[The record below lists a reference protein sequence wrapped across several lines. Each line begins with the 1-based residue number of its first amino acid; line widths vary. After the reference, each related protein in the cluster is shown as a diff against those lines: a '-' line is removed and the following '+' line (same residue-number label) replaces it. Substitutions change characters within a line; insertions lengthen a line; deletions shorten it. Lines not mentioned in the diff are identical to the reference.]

1 MKAKTTKLLGENIEY
16 LHDLGIEKDFFN
28 LAIMSTDYE
37 GKNDKSVYIVYKN
50 FCLPKTPWKEQKN
63 EMQIITTHIPHKGFI
78 RHLYEGIKNQ

>member
-50 FCLPKTPWKEQKN
+50 FCLPKTP
-63 EMQIITTHIPHKGFI
+63 
-78 RHLYEGIKNQ
+78 